1 MDDYENDNHNC
12 SQGVTLAKICEQ
24 LERIKRDIEE
34 IKEDQKEY
42 LEKQQLAEV
51 DRAKYPRPEVVNRY
65 FQKVDVHDVYFGLIG
80 IALLLIIGF
89 ASGVVQKLFS

>member
-1 MDDYENDNHNC
+1 MDAKDHNC

-24 LERIKRDIEE
+24 LERIKQDIDE
-34 IKEDQKEY
+34 IKQDQKEY
-42 LEKQQLAEV
+42 LEKQQGVEI

-80 IALLLIIGF
+80 IALLLIVGF
-89 ASGVVQKLFS
+89 ASGVLQKLFT